1 MHRILWFDEQVRFG
15 KYPNS
20 NHLAAR
26 FEISVRQACRD
37 IEYLTDSLLAPLVY
51 NPKRRGYQYEDRT
64 YSLPALMLTSSD
76 IEMIQGIIRH
86 LEQTAALFG
95 ASSFSEKAVGLLHR
109 IISNS
114 SYDANEINHTSDTLA
129 DNAKTP

>member
-1 MHRILWFDEQVRFG
+1 MITNRRTECVVNGMGNMHRILWFDEQVRFG

-20 NHLAAR
+20 SHLAEH

-37 IEYLTDSLLAPLVY
+37 IEYLTNSLRAPLVY

-64 YSLPALMLTSSD
+64 YVLPALMLTASD
-76 IEMIQGIIRH
+76 IQVIQDIIRH

-95 ASSFSEKAVGLLHR
+95 ATSFSEKAVGLLQN
-109 IISNS
+109 IISHS
-114 SYDANEINHTSDTLA
+114 SYET
-129 DNAKTP
+129 